1 LVDFAVHGWVIS
13 LFKLAAFA
21 LGLAWVVLLIDAW
34 RLGRPPTLSQPHRL
48 IMLGATVGLAVLVM
62 SPFVFATRYATAAHD
77 AVVEIFPSSS
87 VAAASDGRLNILLL
101 GNDAGKG
108 RNGVR
113 PDSITLASIDAR
125 TGQTALVSLPRNLEK
140 ARFPNGTPARAEY
153 PRGFKGDGDR
163 LEYMLNA
170 TWTFGDANP
179 DLFPDADNPGAEAVK
194 QAVAGTLDMDVH
206 YFVTVD
212 LAGFKEL
219 IDSVGGITVRI
230 ENEIPIGQKGE
241 VLEPGVQELDG
252 YEALWY
258 ARSRT
263 GTSDYDRMARQRCV
277 LGAFVNEVSPSTV
290 AANFTEML
298 EASESVIET
307 DIPASELS
315 TLVDLAMKAKSKP
328 VASLQLVPPLITPA
342 DPDLGVIRDEVD
354 ALIDGKHRSPS
365 PTVTI
370 GGGTDTDETDSRRGD
385 SDDEDEGADEN
396 DADDNSGGE
405 STDIAAACSYD

>member
-1 LVDFAVHGWVIS
+1 
-13 LFKLAAFA
+13 
-21 LGLAWVVLLIDAW
+21 
-34 RLGRPPTLSQPHRL
+34 
-48 IMLGATVGLAVLVM
+48 
-62 SPFVFATRYATAAHD
+62 
-77 AVVEIFPSSS
+77 
-87 VAAASDGRLNILLL
+87 
-101 GNDAGKG
+101 
-108 RNGVR
+108 
-113 PDSITLASIDAR
+113 
-125 TGQTALVSLPRNLEK
+125 
-140 ARFPNGTPARAEY
+140 
-153 PRGFKGDGDR
+153 
-163 LEYMLNA
+163 MLNA